1 MERFPRFR
9 RGDNRLTI
17 STPVVPNYCANAT
30 LGSFSCLTLTS
41 MLRFEPRCHT
51 NSVALAPGLVAGTR
65 GGSSEDKVIT
75 LPSNLTITSPVLILS
90 LVLILALAAGLSG
103 STLDYQHAD
112 GWLVCNRYEVGQA
125 LYNRTPVDTELNGS
139 RNGRNGSKHRI
150 CVAPE
155 GTIPRGV
162 V

>member
-9 RGDNRLTI
+9 RGHNRLII

-30 LGSFSCLTLTS
+30 LGSFSCPTLTS

-75 LPSNLTITSPVLILS
+75 LPSNLTIASP
-90 LVLILALAAGLSG
+90 VLILALAAGLSG
-103 STLDYQHAD
+103 SMLDYQHAD

-139 RNGRNGSKHRI
+139 RNGRNGSKHRV

-155 GTIPRGV
+155 RTIPRGV